1 MDETK
6 DADDDIDGVKLL
18 FIGSNKEKFNF
29 NTFRMALNF
38 LSDIDNA
45 KTSLNKAEFD
55 QKDLEKKLE
64 ELQFNYKPKNKKEKE
79 EKDAVLMQAKEL
91 LESRNKIINA
101 FKDGTFRSEHLK
113 ESDDDDDAYIYI
125 YVLKDVNKF
134 INEIRSMEEKI
145 DLDLFEEFFEILSPA
160 EYLKVLINTK
170 NRDENKEKVKEI
182 EYIISDLKE
191 KI

>member
-1 MDETK
+1 MDQTK
-6 DADDDIDGVKLL
+6 DADDDIDDVKLL

-29 NTFRMALNF
+29 NTFRMPLNF

-145 DLDLFEEFFEILSPA
+145 DLDLFEEFFELLSPA

>member
-29 NTFRMALNF
+29 NTFRMPLNF

-145 DLDLFEEFFEILSPA
+145 DLDLFEEFFELLSPA

>member
-1 MDETK
+1 
-6 DADDDIDGVKLL
+6 
-18 FIGSNKEKFNF
+18 
-29 NTFRMALNF
+29 
-38 LSDIDNA
+38 
-45 KTSLNKAEFD
+45 
-55 QKDLEKKLE
+55 
-64 ELQFNYKPKNKKEKE
+64 
-79 EKDAVLMQAKEL
+79 MQAKEL

-145 DLDLFEEFFEILSPA
+145 DLDLFEEFFELLSPA

-170 NRDENKEKVKEI
+170 N
-182 EYIISDLKE
+182 
-191 KI
+191 